1 MPQPTIY
8 CLADNLT
15 TALGFTTADNLS
27 QITAEQTGV
36 QEYSLPELYHHPV
49 WVSKI
54 DPQLEAQHTSKLLE
68 AQNYTRLEQLFI
80 WSIQEAAQQ
89 LDLDLSQKDTLLILA
104 STKGNIDILDQPS
117 KETAPQFPKERS
129 YLGAMAAAVQ
139 GYFKNPNTPIVVC
152 NACISGVLAL
162 DIAKR
167 YLRAGRYQH
176 IVVAGGDLVTRFT
189 LSGFQAFKAMS
200 DAPCKPFDAHRT
212 GINLGEGVGTMILGT
227 SPKEGETTPIVLK
240 GGASSNDANHISGP
254 SRTGEGLYIAIQ
266 KAFKDA
272 QSNPEEMDYLSMHGT
287 ATPYNDEM
295 EAKALASAHL
305 QEVPLNSLKGY
316 LGHTLGAA
324 GLIESIVAT
333 WSLRQNQLYASL
345 GFEQLG
351 VSVPLNIIQQTQA
364 QALQSCLKTASGFGG
379 CNAAVV
385 FSKQA

>member
-1 MPQPTIY
+1 MQQQAIY

-15 TALGFTTADNLS
+15 TALGFTTADNLV
-27 QITAEQTGV
+27 QLAAEQTGV
-36 QEYSLPELYHHPV
+36 RQHDLPALYPSPV
-49 WVSKI
+49 WISKI
-54 DPQLEAQHTSKLLE
+54 DPIEEEKYTAPLNQSN
-68 AQNYTRLEQLFI
+68 NYTRLEKLFI

-89 LDLDLSQKDTLLILA
+89 LSLDLSNKNTLLILA
-104 STKGNIDILDQPS
+104 STKGNIDVLEGKAD
-117 KETAPQFPKERS
+117 PQFPEERAH
-129 YLGAMAAAVQ
+129 LGAMAAAVQ
-139 GYFKNPNTPIVVC
+139 GYFKNPNTPVVVC

-176 IVVAGGDLVTRFT
+176 IVVAGGDLVTEFT

-200 DAPCKPFDAHRT
+200 EAPCKPFDAARS

-227 SPKEGETTPIVLK
+227 SPKIGEQAPILLR

-254 SRTGEGLYIAIQ
+254 SRTGDGLHLAIQ

-272 QSNPEEMDYLSMHGT
+272 QSSAEEMDYLSMHGT
-287 ATPYNDEM
+287 ATSFNDEM
-295 EAKALASAHL
+295 EAKALATAQL
-305 QEVPLNSLKGY
+305 QNVPLNSLKGY

-333 WSLRQNQLYASL
+333 WSLRKNTLYCSL
-345 GFEQLG
+345 GFEELG
-351 VSVPLNIIQQTQA
+351 VSVPLTIIRHTQQQP
-364 QALQSCLKTASGFGG
+364 LQSCLKTASGFGG

>member
-15 TALGFTTADNLS
+15 TALGFTTAENLT
-27 QITAEQTGV
+27 QMAAEQTGV
-36 QEYSLPELYHHPV
+36 QEHHLSELHHQPV

-54 DPQLEAQHTSKLLE
+54 DPTLEAFHTSKLRQPE
-68 AQNYTRLEQLFI
+68 SYTRLEKLFI
-80 WSIQEAAQQ
+80 WSIQEAAEQ
-89 LDLDLSQKDTLLILA
+89 LALDLSKRDTLIILA
-104 STKGNIDILDQPS
+104 STKGNIDILDQFIY
-117 KETAPQFPKERS
+117 ETDKRFPKERS
-129 YLGAMAAAVQ
+129 YLGAMATAIQ
-139 GYFKNPNTPIVVC
+139 TYFANPNTPIVVC

-162 DIAKR
+162 DVAKR

-189 LSGFQAFKAMS
+189 VSGFQAFKAMS
-200 DAPCKPFDAHRT
+200 DAPCKPFDANRT
-212 GINLGEGVGTMILGT
+212 GINLGEGIGTMILGT
-227 SPKEGETTPIVLK
+227 NPKEGDSAPIILR

-254 SRTGEGLYIAIQ
+254 SRTGEGLHLAIQ

-272 QSNPEEMDYLSMHGT
+272 QSKAEEMDYLSMHGT

-295 EAKALASAHL
+295 EAKALATAKL

-333 WSLRQNQLYASL
+333 WSLRQNKLYSSL
-345 GFEQLG
+345 GFENLG
-351 VSVPLNIIQQTQA
+351 VSVPLNIIRQTQQ